1 MSLNNPYSYGW
12 RDRRQGTGS
21 RPFPKR
27 SGARGASLFFWAG
40 AVLGAVLLLFF
51 AGTWIYG
58 MIGPGE
64 RGYPDPPAP
73 GAPSA
78 GEDHQSPEPFALDQL
93 NWSSAQLSDR
103 FVLDHNGSSMTVEST
118 LDPGLQNYITDLL
131 GRSQTLQAA
140 VVVVRPDDGRVLA
153 MVSYDKNGNGDEL
166 CLKADFPAAS
176 LFKIV
181 AAAAA
186 LETAGFTPQKPVYYN
201 GRKYTLYKQQLKQ
214 QHNRYTRELPFM
226 KAFGLSINPVFGKL
240 GIYNL
245 GRERM
250 TACAEK
256 FYFNQTIPFDLPLQR
271 SVVEVLSHE
280 FGLAEIASGFNKM
293 TRISPLHAALLAAT
307 VANDGIMMKP
317 WLIKRVF
324 GENSELLYQNEP
336 ERLGAAMTRHTAQN
350 MKTLMQSTVTSGT
363 CRRTFWKIRQ
373 KKCFRGVEMGAK
385 TGTINDR
392 TDRFKYD
399 WLTAFVLGPDREKVI
414 CLSVMGVHGKRLG
427 IRANMLGQYI
437 IDHYFSS

>member
-1 MSLNNPYSYGW
+1 MSLNNRYSYGW

-27 SGARGASLFFWAG
+27 PGARGASLFFWAG

-78 GEDHQSPEPFALDQL
+78 GEDHQSPEAFALDEL

-240 GIYNL
+240 GIYHL

-256 FYFNQTIPFDLPLQR
+256 FHFNEIIPFDLPLQR
-271 SVVEVLSHE
+271 SVVEVPSHE

-363 CRRTFWKIRQ
+363 
-373 KKCFRGVEMGAK
+373 
-385 TGTINDR
+385 
-392 TDRFKYD
+392 
-399 WLTAFVLGPDREKVI
+399 
-414 CLSVMGVHGKRLG
+414 
-427 IRANMLGQYI
+427 
-437 IDHYFSS
+437 